1 MGAHQISAKSKSSLA
16 SSCIM
21 SWGQSSS
28 WRDGGSSGGWDDG
41 GNWDDGSGWGGWKRG
56 KDPQDD
62 QAEAEAEEKRKAKQ
76 RKENE
81 RKHGQKPQKDREE
94 IRKPLLRDIQKERAR
109 ADAAEAPALPF
120 HVAINEC
127 PSM

>member
-1 MGAHQISAKSKSSLA
+1 
-16 SSCIM
+16 M

-28 WRDGGSSGGWDDG
+28 WRGTGGGGG
-41 GNWDDGSGWGGWKRG
+41 WDDGSGWGGWKRG
-56 KDPQDD
+56 KEPEDD
-62 QAEAEAEEKRKAKQ
+62 EVEADAEEKRKAKQ

-81 RKHGQKPQKDREE
+81 RKHGQKLQKDREE

-120 HVAINEC
+120 HVAIDEC
-127 PSM
+127 PSHSM